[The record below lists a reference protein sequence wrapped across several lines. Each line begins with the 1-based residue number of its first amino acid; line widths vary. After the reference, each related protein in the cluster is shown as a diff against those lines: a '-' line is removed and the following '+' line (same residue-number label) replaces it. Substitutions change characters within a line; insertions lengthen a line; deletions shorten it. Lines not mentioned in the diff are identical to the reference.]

1 MCLAELCGAGSC
13 KSMLLG
19 VHVWQ
24 REKTF
29 HVFCSFSGKT
39 IAQSPLHSQPSA
51 FFLKWAVRKYMHD
64 HAKQGLLG
72 FEHLD
77 ALGFSATCLGHCNC
91 KAQRTFAHP
100 HRIAAVPDAVCVSSR
115 VQLVS

>member
-29 HVFCSFSGKT
+29 HVFCSFSDKE
-39 IAQSPLHSQPSA
+39 IAQSPLHGQPSA
-51 FFLKWAVRKYMHD
+51 FFLKWIVRKYMRD

-72 FEHLD
+72 FEYLNSP
-77 ALGFSATCLGHCNC
+77 GFSATGLGHSNC
-91 KAQRTFAHP
+91 KAQRTFPHP
-100 HRIAAVPDAVCVSSR
+100 HRIAALPDAACVSSGVR
-115 VQLVS
+115 LVS